1 MISQRTAKK
10 IKEEFGYDFLLM
22 SWEEISRYKGLCKYK
37 GLCEAFIEKYID
49 RVNWYFI
56 SIYQKLSEDFI
67 DKHTDKV
74 DWDYIS
80 RYQCLSENFIE
91 KHADK
96 LNWNYIS
103 KYQKLSEDFI
113 EEHTDKIN
121 WDNIS
126 ICQHLSESFIEKHID
141 RVNWYFI
148 SIYQKLS
155 ENFIEKHT
163 DKLNWNNISK
173 YQVITPE
180 FADKHNIKINNNSQ
194 KVATEWKKMI
204 EKTGLYECHE
214 NYFYAYKNIRNDRY
228 SHFNFLYLYLPGE
241 TYDCFS
247 DYSDGENSFGFSAW
261 TETKACDYSGNGMV
275 VKLKINYA
283 DVTAIVHGSNKIRCK
298 RITVLN

>member
-67 DKHTDKV
+67 
-74 DWDYIS
+74 
-80 RYQCLSENFIE
+80 
-91 KHADK
+91 
-96 LNWNYIS
+96 
-103 KYQKLSEDFI
+103 

-148 SIYQKLS
+148 SIYQKLSENFIEKHTDKLNWEYISRYQCLS

>member
-1 MISQRTAKK
+1 MISQKTAKE

-22 SWEEISRYKGLCKYK
+22 NWEEISRYKGLCKYK

-56 SIYQKLSEDFI
+56 SI
-67 DKHTDKV
+67 
-74 DWDYIS
+74 
-80 RYQCLSENFIE
+80 
-91 KHADK
+91 
-96 LNWNYIS
+96 
-103 KYQKLSEDFI
+103 YQKLSEDFI

-155 ENFIEKHT
+155 EIFIEKHADKLNWEYISRYQCLSENFIEKHA
-163 DKLNWNNISK
+163 DKVDWDNISI

-180 FADKHNIKINNNSQ
+180 FADKYNIKINNNSQ
-194 KVATEWKKMI
+194 RTATEWKKMI

-241 TYDCFS
+241 TYDCLS
-247 DYSDGENSFGFSAW
+247 DYSDGENSFGFSVW
-261 TETKACDYSGNGMV
+261 TEAKAYDYSGNGMV
-275 VKLKINYA
+275 VKLKINYT
-283 DVTAIVHGSNKIRCK
+283 DVTAIIHNSNKIRCK

>member
-96 LNWNYIS
+96 LNWN
-103 KYQKLSEDFI
+103 
-113 EEHTDKIN
+113 
-121 WDNIS
+121 NIS
-126 ICQHLSESFIEKHID
+126 
-141 RVNWYFI
+141 R
-148 SIYQKLS
+148 
-155 ENFIEKHT
+155 
-163 DKLNWNNISK
+163 

-194 KVATEWKKMI
+194 KTAIEWKKII

-261 TETKACDYSGNGMV
+261 TETKAYDYSGNGMV

-298 RITVLN
+298 KITVLN